1 MKIIFE
7 FTITGRTKN
16 VEAVKKRIIEIA
28 EEEEEVT
35 VFNIKNFE
43 YN

>member
-1 MKIIFE
+1 MKITFG

-28 EEEEEVT
+28 AEEEEVT
-35 VFNIKNFE
+35 VFSIKNSK